1 MDYHIIKEMV
11 GDPISTHEKMMFEG
25 NRLLSFQLWPTNAKA
40 YAFQLSRS
48 GFYYNGEAD
57 EVICF
62 ACEGKIRDWQER
74 DVPMQKHIQQFP
86 KCPFV
91 CGQIAGVNLLP
102 PVFDENHPSIKL
114 LMKTDKVVRR
124 TTETSRLFAARH
136 STPEMT
142 NMTASLTSCQIM
154 IRPVRTQN
162 MGVIRSA
169 IAFRDENERR
179 KTFEGFWSDTW
190 PVSPKALAQAGFY
203 YCGPDDMVQ
212 CAWCYGKLQG
222 WEQGDNPLREHARH
236 FASCPKF
243 GDRKAVNASSLVNI
257 HHSQEDLKTNYLSA
271 DNFRILT
278 VKPCNP

>member
-1 MDYHIIKEMV
+1 MAFMHPIPLEPWKYGSQAFLDMVAEFDAKGMDYHIIKEMV

-114 LMKTDKVVRR
+114 LMKTDEVVRK
-124 TTETSRLFAARH
+124 TTETCRLFAARH
-136 STPEMT
+136 STPEMA
-142 NMTASLTSCQIM
+142 NRTASLT
-154 IRPVRTQN
+154 P
-162 MGVIRSA
+162 G
-169 IAFRDENERR
+169 
-179 KTFEGFWSDTW
+179 
-190 PVSPKALAQAGFY
+190 
-203 YCGPDDMVQ
+203 
-212 CAWCYGKLQG
+212 
-222 WEQGDNPLREHARH
+222 
-236 FASCPKF
+236 
-243 GDRKAVNASSLVNI
+243 
-257 HHSQEDLKTNYLSA
+257 
-271 DNFRILT
+271 
-278 VKPCNP
+278 